1 MKHLWVILF
10 LITGCAAIHTTDYL
24 GNEVNLDDEV
34 MSLKEI
40 LQDPTDEN
48 VMFLTFE
55 IASRVGGRLKVG
67 HNISLRKYIWLV
79 AEENG
84 FIAWQVVNITASSE
98 REENWS
104 IHGLVYE
111 VRFSR
116 SEEDFDKWN
125 ERLKR

>member
-1 MKHLWVILF
+1 MKRLWIILF
-10 LITGCAAIHTTDYL
+10 LITGCATIPITTDYL
-24 GNEVNLDDEV
+24 GNEVNLNDGV

-55 IASRVGGRLKVG
+55 IRSRLYVRSAS
-67 HNISLRKYIWLV
+67 HDISLRKYIWLV
-79 AEENG
+79 AKDNG
-84 FIAWQVVNITASSE
+84 FIAWQVVNTTVASDMA
-98 REENWS
+98 ENWA
-104 IHGLVYE
+104 IDRFVYE

-125 ERLKR
+125 ERLKK